1 MGWGMELYQGL
12 VLGVLQ
18 GLTEFLPVSSSGHL
32 VLGQNFFGITESA
45 LSFDVSVHIGT
56 LLAVVVVFFQQIKSI
71 FVSLG
76 RLIRS
81 AGSNAELS
89 TRSSTGS
96 STGSSIGPMDKIK
109 QAVQKDDDVRLVAL
123 IIVGSI
129 PTAIIGLALRNYVD
143 LLFSSLVIVG
153 FMLLITGTFLWFTR
167 LTPSGGKKIKDI
179 GFGTAL
185 LIGICQGMAV
195 MPGISR
201 SGATIAAGLFSGVE
215 RETAARY
222 SFLLSIPAIVG
233 AELLML
239 KDSFATG
246 LGINFITLL
255 STLVSFVVGTLA
267 LVVLMRI
274 VKKGRIHL
282 FAPYCWT
289 LGVITIISGLTA

>member
-32 VLGQNFFGITESA
+32 VLGQNFFGISEPA

-56 LLAVVVVFFQQIKSI
+56 LVAVLVVFFEQIKAI

-81 AGSNAELS
+81 AGS
-89 TRSSTGS
+89 
-96 STGSSIGPMDKIK
+96 MDKIK
-109 QAVQKDDDVRLVAL
+109 QAVQEDGDVRFAAL

-129 PTAIIGLALRNYVD
+129 PTAIIGLILRNYVD

-153 FMLLITGTFLWFTR
+153 SMLLVTGTFLWFTR
-167 LTPSGGKKIKDI
+167 LTPSGGKKVKEIRFRTAFFI
-179 GFGTAL
+179 GT
-185 LIGICQGMAV
+185 CQGIAV
-195 MPGISR
+195 IPGISR

-222 SFLLSIPAIVG
+222 SFLLSMPAIVG

-246 LGINFITLL
+246 IGFNFITLL
-255 STLVSFVVGTLA
+255 STLVAFIVGTLA

-274 VKKGRIHL
+274 VKKGRLHL
-282 FAPYCWT
+282 FAPYCWA
-289 LGVITIISGLTA
+289 LGAITIILGLVA

>member
-32 VLGQNFFGITESA
+32 VLGQNFFGISEPA

-56 LLAVVVVFFQQIKSI
+56 LVAVLVVFFEQIKAI

-81 AGSNAELS
+81 AGS
-89 TRSSTGS
+89 
-96 STGSSIGPMDKIK
+96 MDKIK
-109 QAVQKDDDVRLVAL
+109 QAVQEDGDVRLAAL

-129 PTAIIGLALRNYVD
+129 PTAIIGLIFRNYVD

-153 FMLLITGTFLWFTR
+153 SMLLVTGTFLWFTR
-167 LTPSGGKKIKDI
+167 LTPSGGKKVKEIRFRTAFFI
-179 GFGTAL
+179 GT
-185 LIGICQGMAV
+185 CQGIAV
-195 MPGISR
+195 IPGISR

-222 SFLLSIPAIVG
+222 SFLLSMPAIVG

-246 LGINFITLL
+246 IGINFITLL
-255 STLVSFVVGTLA
+255 STLVAFIVGTLA

-274 VKKGRIHL
+274 VKKGRLHL
-282 FAPYCWT
+282 FAPYCWA
-289 LGVITIISGLTA
+289 LGAITIILGLAV

>member
-1 MGWGMELYQGL
+1 MELYQGL

-32 VLGQNFFGITESA
+32 VLGQNFFGISEPA

-56 LLAVVVVFFQQIKSI
+56 LVAVLVVFFEQIKAI

-81 AGSNAELS
+81 AGS
-89 TRSSTGS
+89 
-96 STGSSIGPMDKIK
+96 MDKIK
-109 QAVQKDDDVRLVAL
+109 QAVQEDGDVRFAAL

-129 PTAIIGLALRNYVD
+129 PTAIIGLILRNYVD

-153 FMLLITGTFLWFTR
+153 SMLLVTGTFLWFTR
-167 LTPSGGKKIKDI
+167 LTPSGGKKVKEIRFRTAFFI
-179 GFGTAL
+179 GT
-185 LIGICQGMAV
+185 CQGIAV
-195 MPGISR
+195 IPGISR

-222 SFLLSIPAIVG
+222 SFLLSMPAIVG

-246 LGINFITLL
+246 IGFNFITLF
-255 STLVSFVVGTLA
+255 STLVAFIVGTLA

-274 VKKGRIHL
+274 VKKGRLHL
-282 FAPYCWT
+282 FAPYCWA
-289 LGVITIISGLTA
+289 LGAITIILGLVA

>member
-32 VLGQNFFGITESA
+32 VLGQNFFGITEPA

-56 LLAVVVVFFQQIKSI
+56 LFAVVVVFSEQIKAI

-81 AGSNAELS
+81 AGS
-89 TRSSTGS
+89 
-96 STGSSIGPMDKIK
+96 MDKIK
-109 QAVQKDDDVRLVAL
+109 QAVQEDGDVRLAAL

-129 PTAIIGLALRNYVD
+129 PTAIIGLILRNYVD

-153 FMLLITGTFLWFTR
+153 SMLLVTGTFLWFTR
-167 LTPSGGKKIKDI
+167 LTPSGGKKVKEIRFRTAFFI
-179 GFGTAL
+179 GT
-185 LIGICQGMAV
+185 CQGIAV
-195 MPGISR
+195 IPGISR

-222 SFLLSIPAIVG
+222 SFLLSMPAIVG
-233 AELLML
+233 AEILML
-239 KDSFATG
+239 KDSFSTG
-246 LGINFITLL
+246 IGINFITLL
-255 STLVSFVVGTLA
+255 STLVAFIVGTLA

-274 VKKGRIHL
+274 VKKGRLHL

-289 LGVITIISGLTA
+289 LGAITIVLGLAA

>member
-32 VLGQNFFGITESA
+32 VLGQNFFGISEPA

-56 LLAVVVVFFQQIKSI
+56 LVAVLVVFFEQIKAI

-81 AGSNAELS
+81 AGS
-89 TRSSTGS
+89 
-96 STGSSIGPMDKIK
+96 MDKIK
-109 QAVQKDDDVRLVAL
+109 QAVQEDGDVRLAAL

-129 PTAIIGLALRNYVD
+129 PTAIIGLILRNYVD

-153 FMLLITGTFLWFTR
+153 SMLLVTGTFLWFTR
-167 LTPSGGKKIKDI
+167 LTPSGGKKVKEIRFRTAFFI
-179 GFGTAL
+179 GT
-185 LIGICQGMAV
+185 CQGIAV
-195 MPGISR
+195 IPGISR

-222 SFLLSIPAIVG
+222 SFLLSMPAIVG

-246 LGINFITLL
+246 IGFNFITLF
-255 STLVSFVVGTLA
+255 STLVAFIVGTLA

-274 VKKGRIHL
+274 VKKGRLHL
-282 FAPYCWT
+282 FAPYCWA
-289 LGVITIISGLTA
+289 LGAITIILGLVA

>member
-32 VLGQNFFGITESA
+32 VLGQNFFGISEPA

-56 LLAVVVVFFQQIKSI
+56 LVAVLVVFFEQIKAI

-81 AGSNAELS
+81 AGS
-89 TRSSTGS
+89 
-96 STGSSIGPMDKIK
+96 MDKIK
-109 QAVQKDDDVRLVAL
+109 QAVQEDGDVRFAAL

-129 PTAIIGLALRNYVD
+129 PTAIIGLILRNYVD

-153 FMLLITGTFLWFTR
+153 SMLLVTGTFLWFTR
-167 LTPSGGKKIKDI
+167 LTPSGGKKVEEI

-185 LIGICQGMAV
+185 FIGVCQGLAV
-195 MPGISR
+195 IPGISR

-222 SFLLSIPAIVG
+222 SFLLSMPAIVG

-246 LGINFITLL
+246 IGINFITLL
-255 STLVSFVVGTLA
+255 STLVAFIVGTLA

-274 VKKGRIHL
+274 VKKGRLHL
-282 FAPYCWT
+282 FAPYCWA
-289 LGVITIISGLTA
+289 LGAITIILGLVA

>member
-1 MGWGMELYQGL
+1 MELYQGV

-32 VLGQNFFGITESA
+32 VLGQNFFGITEPA
-45 LSFDVSVHIGT
+45 LSFDISVHLGT
-56 LLAVVVVFFQQIKSI
+56 LFAVLVVFFQQIKAI
-71 FVSLG
+71 FVTLG

-81 AGSNAELS
+81 AGS
-89 TRSSTGS
+89 
-96 STGSSIGPMDKIK
+96 MDKVRK
-109 QAVQKDDDVRLVAL
+109 AVQEDGDVRLAAL

-129 PTAIIGLALRNYVD
+129 PTAIIGLILRNYVD
-143 LLFSSLVIVG
+143 LLFSSLVLVG
-153 FMLLITGTFLWFTR
+153 SMLLVTGTFLWFTR
-167 LTPSGGKKIKDI
+167 LTPSEGKKVKEI

-185 LIGICQGMAV
+185 FIGTCQGIAV
-195 MPGISR
+195 IPGISR

-222 SFLLSIPAIVG
+222 SFLLSMPAIVG

-246 LGINFITLL
+246 IGFNFITLL
-255 STLVSFVVGTLA
+255 STLVAFIVGTLA
-267 LVVLMRI
+267 LVVLIRI
-274 VKKGRIHL
+274 VKKGRLHL

-289 LGVITIISGLTA
+289 LGVITIILGLIA

>member
-32 VLGQNFFGITESA
+32 VLGQNFFGISEPA

-56 LLAVVVVFFQQIKSI
+56 LVAVLVVFFEQIKAI

-81 AGSNAELS
+81 AGS
-89 TRSSTGS
+89 
-96 STGSSIGPMDKIK
+96 MDKIK
-109 QAVQKDDDVRLVAL
+109 QAVQEDGDVRFAAL

-129 PTAIIGLALRNYVD
+129 PTAIIGLILRNYVD

-153 FMLLITGTFLWFTR
+153 SMLLVTGTFLWFTR
-167 LTPSGGKKIKDI
+167 LTPSGGKKVKEIRFRTAFFI
-179 GFGTAL
+179 GT
-185 LIGICQGMAV
+185 CQGIAV
-195 MPGISR
+195 IPGISR

-222 SFLLSIPAIVG
+222 SFLLSMPAIVG

-246 LGINFITLL
+246 IGFNFITLF
-255 STLVSFVVGTLA
+255 STLVAFIVGTLA

-274 VKKGRIHL
+274 VKKGRLHL
-282 FAPYCWT
+282 FAPYCWA
-289 LGVITIISGLTA
+289 LGAITIILGLVA

>member
-1 MGWGMELYQGL
+1 MGWGMELYQGI
-12 VLGVLQ
+12 VLGIIQ

-32 VLGQNFFGITESA
+32 VLGQNFFGITEPA

-56 LLAVVVVFFQQIKSI
+56 LFAVLVVFSQQIKAI

-81 AGSNAELS
+81 AGL
-89 TRSSTGS
+89 
-96 STGSSIGPMDKIK
+96 SIGSMDRIK
-109 QAVQKDDDVRLVAL
+109 QAVKEDGDIRLAAL

-129 PTAIIGLALRNYVD
+129 PTAIIGLILRNYVD
-143 LLFSSLVIVG
+143 LLFSSLLIVG
-153 FMLLITGTFLWFTR
+153 SMLLVTGTFLWFTR
-167 LTPSGGKKIKDI
+167 LTPSGGKKVKEI

-185 LIGICQGMAV
+185 FIGVCQGLAV

-222 SFLLSIPAIVG
+222 SFLLSMPAIVG
-233 AELLML
+233 AELLMF

-246 LGINFITLL
+246 IGINFITLL
-255 STLVSFVVGTLA
+255 STLVSFIVGTLA

-274 VKKGRIHL
+274 VRKGRLHM
-282 FAPYCWT
+282 FAPYCWA
-289 LGVITIISGLTA
+289 LGVITIILGLAA

>member
-32 VLGQNFFGITESA
+32 VLGQNFFGISEPA

-56 LLAVVVVFFQQIKSI
+56 LVAVLVVFFEQIKAI

-81 AGSNAELS
+81 AGS
-89 TRSSTGS
+89 
-96 STGSSIGPMDKIK
+96 MDKIK
-109 QAVQKDDDVRLVAL
+109 QAVQEDGDVRLAAL

-129 PTAIIGLALRNYVD
+129 PTAIIGLILRNYVD

-153 FMLLITGTFLWFTR
+153 SMLLVTGTFLWFTR
-167 LTPSGGKKIKDI
+167 LTPSGGKKVEEI

-185 LIGICQGMAV
+185 FIGVCQGLAV
-195 MPGISR
+195 IPGISR

-222 SFLLSIPAIVG
+222 SFLLSMPAIVG

-246 LGINFITLL
+246 IGINFITLF
-255 STLVSFVVGTLA
+255 STLVAFIVGTLA

-274 VKKGRIHL
+274 VKKGRLHL

-289 LGVITIISGLTA
+289 LGVITIILGLAV